1 MVVIQV
7 RRYAPKRQPNATTF
21 RAKPAPPGR
30 HFGQAGA
37 IPSGADDLPHE
48 PPTVSLA
55 TTMRPPVVAPIVAD
69 SSGVLPIPRSCAARF
84 QCATAT
90 VGPVRIGSV
99 NPGPTHR
106 SRLLVVAAWLGT
118 GVAAGVVGIACT
130 LLLHVFQWL
139 AFGYVHEDFL
149 HGVLHAPP
157 WRRVLALTIGGVL
170 AGLAWWRIRAAGP
183 LDSIASA
190 TQPPNQ
196 PPEAAATDPDTS
208 STGVEAL
215 PRLPFWRTTAEAVIQ
230 LFAVG
235 FGASVGREGAPR
247 QIAGAAALVIAAR
260 SGVTARQARTVI
272 AVGAG
277 AGLGAVY
284 NVPLAAAVFVW
295 EVLRHARSP
304 REIGGTLV
312 VCLVAAAV
320 AWPVVGMGPVLEMP
334 LPDGELSWSRL
345 TPVAV
350 GVAPAGLV
358 IGAVFAR
365 SVQWAQRHAPAPT
378 WRLPVVMGAGF
389 AVVGLVAVARPEIL
403 GNGKGILELLLVEQ
417 PALGVLALLVGLK
430 LVLTVLTLRVGAVG
444 GLLMPSLA
452 VGASFGAAVA
462 VAAGLDPAEVVAC
475 TAVGAVAVL
484 AVTQRAPW
492 FALVFTLEL
501 TWPPLPVVALACG
514 TAVLAAL
521 GGLLAHRSHVVL
533 DRFRARRAG

>member
-1 MVVIQV
+1 MGSSYDV
-7 RRYAPKRQPNATTF
+7 RPAANSLVRCEFPACSLCVSGVQLPL
-21 RAKPAPPGR
+21 PAP
-30 HFGQAGA
+30 
-37 IPSGADDLPHE
+37 D
-48 PPTVSLA
+48 
-55 TTMRPPVVAPIVAD
+55 
-69 SSGVLPIPRSCAARF
+69 
-84 QCATAT
+84 
-90 VGPVRIGSV
+90 RIGSV
-99 NPGPTHR
+99 NSGPTHR
-106 SRLLVVAAWLGT
+106 SRLRVLAAWLGT
-118 GVAAGVVGIACT
+118 GVAAGLVGIACT
-130 LLLHVFQWL
+130 LLLHLFQWL

-157 WRRVLALTIGGVL
+157 WRRVAALTIGGVL

-190 TQPPNQ
+190 TRPPNR
-196 PPEAAATDPDTS
+196 AAAADAPDPDATS
-208 STGVEAL
+208 AGQEAL
-215 PRLPFWRTTAEAVIQ
+215 PRLPFWRTTADAVIQ

-247 QIAGAAALVIAAR
+247 QIAGAAALDIAAR
-260 SGVTARQARTVI
+260 SGVTARQARTLI

-284 NVPLAAAVFVW
+284 NVPVAAAVFVW
-295 EVLRHARSP
+295 EVLRRARSP
-304 REIGGTLV
+304 REAAGTLV

-334 LPDGELSWSRL
+334 LPGGELGWSDL
-345 TPVAV
+345 APVAA
-350 GVAPAGLV
+350 GVALAGLV

-365 SVQWAQRHAPAPT
+365 SVAWAQRHAPAPT

-403 GNGKGILELLLVEQ
+403 GNGKGILELLLVGQ
-417 PALGVLALLVGLK
+417 PAAGVLALLVLLK
-430 LVLTVLTLRVGAVG
+430 LGLTVLTLRVGAVG

-462 VAAGLDPAEVVAC
+462 VAAGLEPAAVVAC
-475 TAVGAVAVL
+475 TVVGAVAVL

-492 FALVFTLEL
+492 FALLFALEL

-514 TAVLAAL
+514 AAVVAAI
-521 GGLLAHRSHVVL
+521 GGLIAHRSGAVV
-533 DRFRARRAG
+533 DRFRAGRAG